1 MEKQPRLNK
10 WVGVWKA
17 CPYCQGKHWCLFC
30 GDAGG
35 YYVARLVE
43 AGDDD
48 DVQTAI
54 ARGLLPTGDFRA
66 AAQAELDR

>member
-1 MEKQPRLNK
+1 MEKQPRLK

-35 YYVARLVE
+35 YYVARLAE

-66 AAQAELDR
+66 AAQTELDH